1 MPTVRMTPLFDRGA
15 RYLIAFLV
23 VSAWLMGLVGGAIA
37 QSTDARATDDPAKDV
52 PALETAALPPYKLG
66 VLVSSDAD
74 RCYNPGIVKAIR
86 AFSEKE
92 IAEINAAGGIH
103 ERQVELQVFDDYE
116 DKTKTLEH
124 LKSAL
129 DDPNMLGFVGIGSST
144 RGHFVFELLGKQIA
158 SSSLPIVT
166 DISLGQIYEP
176 YPSVFSMASAVDD
189 ELDVVRTFL
198 KDNGFSRPAFVGV
211 DGDLYSASLGNGLAR
226 DDSAPPLVVDRRV
239 VVKNYAMEPAAVGP
253 VVKDIMDANADV
265 VILAIHS
272 GPGAEVLKNL
282 TAAGAKIPIFVLY
295 GRSSTTIRRAGE
307 LPAGLRF
314 FQLGRDG
321 VPYVYNERLRQ
332 RIWQSG
338 KEGWIFNDTPNLDF
352 NEGWAEGGRCKKT
365 KIGPARRIFDASNR
379 RAVGRGMQFRD
390 MLHLIASR
398 AKEAPA
404 GLEIVDLRKRIAS
417 DLRSYV
423 EGEKVYQGLWQDW
436 TFTSRRAAASDILV
450 TTTLS
455 DTRTAVLAPNQY
467 RRVNGEL
474 VKSPVVDIS
483 IDLIRLS
490 RIDSNERRF
499 DADFYLSLK
508 SRDEPVSIDT
518 IDFTNAER
526 SPIGDKR
533 LITSDVIHDGGEGS
547 KFPRN
552 VRVYKVSG
560 TFQFNPDLETY
571 PFDTQRLSVSFQARK
586 VARPIYIQPLAQ
598 DLRRSGGDVDGW
610 RLRDEYVGSQQD
622 FISTIAANGTARHLV
637 PIHKFNQT
645 WVAQRISIDYYI
657 RVVVPLGF
665 ILLVTYFSVYL
676 PPSRF
681 DSTVA
686 IQVTALLSSIA
697 LYLALPKVDSDQATL
712 SDRMFIMTYAAV
724 ALMIGLTILKDSVWL
739 GKVKPLRYVVGG
751 AQKIAFPVATVV
763 ASLQLIALADR
774 DGASMWVVLQ
784 KLRDSVLG

>member
-1 MPTVRMTPLFDRGA
+1 MPTVPMAPLPGRTA
-15 RYLIAFLV
+15 RFAWIWLAVMIWLATWLT
-23 VSAWLMGLVGGAIA
+23 SATA
-37 QSTDARATDDPAKDV
+37 QSTDAP
-52 PALETAALPPYKLG
+52 ALPPYRMG
-66 VLVSSDAD
+66 VLVSSDSD
-74 RCYNPGIVKAIR
+74 RCYNPGVVKSIR
-86 AFSEKE
+86 AFSAQE
-92 IAEINAAGGIH
+92 IAAINAAGGIH
-103 ERQVELQVFDDYE
+103 GRQVELEVFDDYE
-116 DKTKTLEH
+116 DKTKTLEF
-124 LKSAL
+124 LKASL
-129 DDPNMLGFVGIGSST
+129 EDPNMIGFVGIGSST
-144 RGHFVFELLGKQIA
+144 RGHFVFDLLGKQIA
-158 SSSLPIVT
+158 ESELPIVT
-166 DISLGQIYEP
+166 DISLGHIYAP
-176 YPSVFSMASAVDD
+176 YKNVFSMASAVED
-189 ELDVVRTFL
+189 ELEVVRTFL
-198 KDNGFSRPAFVGV
+198 QDNGFSRPAFVGI

-226 DDSAPPLVVDRRV
+226 SDSSPALVADRRV
-239 VVKNYAMEPAAVGP
+239 IVKNYAIEPSAVDP
-253 VVKDIMDANADV
+253 VVQEIIESNADV
-265 VILAIHS
+265 VVLAIHS
-272 GPGAEVLKNL
+272 GPGAEVLKKL
-282 TAAGAKIPIFVLY
+282 TAAGANIPVFVLY
-295 GRSSTTIRRAGE
+295 GRSSTIIRRSGE
-307 LPAGLRF
+307 LPDGLRF

-332 RIWQSG
+332 RIWKSG
-338 KEGWIFNDTPNLDF
+338 KDGWIFNDTPNLAF
-352 NEGWAEGGRCKKT
+352 SEGWADGGRCKKT
-365 KIGPARRIFDASNR
+365 KIAPARKIFDASNR

-390 MLHLIASR
+390 MLHLIATR
-398 AKEAPA
+398 AMKAPA
-404 GLEIVDLRKRIAS
+404 DLDITALRKRIAG
-417 DLRSYV
+417 DIAEYA
-423 EGEKVYQGLWQDW
+423 EGKQVYQGLWQDW
-436 TFTSRRAAASDILV
+436 AFTPRRAVASDILV

-455 DTRTAVLAPNQY
+455 DTRSAVLAPNQY

-483 IDLIRLS
+483 IDLVRLS

-508 SRDEPVSIDT
+508 SRDEQVSIDT

-533 LITSDVIHDGGEGS
+533 LITSSVIHDGGAGS
-547 KFPRN
+547 KFPEN

-560 TFQFNPDLETY
+560 TFQFNPELETY

-586 VARPIYIQPLAQ
+586 VARPIFIQPLAQ

-610 RLRDEYVGSQQD
+610 RLRDEYVGSEQD

-724 ALMIGLTILKDSVWL
+724 ALMIGLTILKDSGWL
-739 GKVKPLRYVVGG
+739 RAVAPLRYFVVG
-751 AQKIAFPVATVV
+751 AQRIAFPVATIVGT
-763 ASLQLIALADR
+763 LQLIALADR
-774 DGASMWVVLQ
+774 DGAGIWLVLQ
-784 KLRDSVLG
+784 NLRDSLLG

>member
-1 MPTVRMTPLFDRGA
+1 MPSAQSFSSSGRGA
-15 RYLIAFLV
+15 QFAIVVFALA
-23 VSAWLMGLVGGAIA
+23 VSAYCVVATALA
-37 QSTDARATDDPAKDV
+37 QTAS
-52 PALETAALPPYKLG
+52 ALSLPPYKFG
-66 VLVSSDAD
+66 VLVSSDSD
-74 RCYNPGIVKAIR
+74 RCYNPGLVKAIK
-86 AFSEKE
+86 AFSAQE
-92 IAEINAAGGIH
+92 IAELNAAGGIH
-103 ERQVELQVFDDYE
+103 GRQIELKLFDDFE
-116 DKTKTLEH
+116 VKSKTLEF

-129 DDPNMLGFVGIGSST
+129 EDPTMLGFVGIGSST
-144 RGHFVFELLGKQIA
+144 RGHFVFDLLGQQIA
-158 SSSLPIVT
+158 KSNMPIVT

-176 YPSVFSMASAVDD
+176 YPNVFSMASAVDD
-189 ELDVVRTFL
+189 ELDVVRAFL
-198 KDNGFSRPAFVGV
+198 KDNGFSRPAFVGI
-211 DGDLYSASLGNGLAR
+211 DGDLYSASLGNGLAKS
-226 DDSAPPLVVDRRV
+226 DSEPALVVDRRV
-239 VVKNYAMEPAAVGP
+239 AVKHYAIEPEAVDP
-253 VVKDIMDANADV
+253 VVQDILSSNADV

-272 GPGAEVLKNL
+272 GPGAEVLKKL

-295 GRSSTTIRRAGE
+295 GRSSTIIRRSGK
-307 LPAGLRF
+307 LPPGLRF

-332 RIWQSG
+332 RIWKSG
-338 KEGWIFNDTPNLDF
+338 TDGWIFNDTPNLEF
-352 NEGWAEGGRCKKT
+352 REGWAEGGRCQKT
-365 KIGPARRIFDASNR
+365 KVGPARKIFDASNR

-390 MLHLIASR
+390 MLHLMATR
-398 AKEAPA
+398 ALAAPA
-404 GLEIVDLRKRIAS
+404 GLDINKLRERISADLREF
-417 DLRSYV
+417 V
-423 EGEKVYQGLWQDW
+423 EGKKVYQGLWQDW
-436 TFTSRRAAASDILV
+436 TFTNRRAAASDILV

-455 DTRTAVLAPNQY
+455 DTRIAALAPNQY

-490 RIDSNERRF
+490 GIDSNERRF

-533 LITSDVIHDGGEGS
+533 LITSDVIHDGGQGS
-547 KFPRN
+547 KFPAN

-560 TFQFNPDLETY
+560 TFQFNPELETY

-598 DLRRSGGDVDGW
+598 DLRRSGGDIDGW

-676 PPSRF
+676 PPARF

-724 ALMIGLTILKDSVWL
+724 ALMIGLTILKDSAL
-739 GKVKPLRYVVGG
+739 LRAINPLRYFVIG
-751 AQKIAFPVATVV
+751 AQRIAFPIATV
-763 ASLQLIALADR
+763 AATLQLIALADR
-774 DGASMWVVLQ
+774 DGASMWLVLQ
-784 KLRDSVLG
+784 KLRSSLLG